1 MGKYDP
7 LEAFLQGQR
16 GDRVPVRF
24 SEVEGI
30 LGFKLPASKQY
41 PAWWSNNPSN
51 NPMTRTWLRAGYLTE
66 QVDTA
71 AERLVFR
78 RAQPEKSGPAAAA
91 QRSGS
96 FPGYGAMKGTV
107 RLGEGV
113 DLAAPA
119 DSEWGSVFE

>member
-7 LEAFLQGQR
+7 LETFLQGQQ
-16 GDRVPVRF
+16 GERVPVKF
-24 SEVEGI
+24 SEVEEI

-51 NPMTRTWLRAGYLTE
+51 NPMTRTWLRAGYMTE
-66 QVDTA
+66 QVDTVSG
-71 AERLVFR
+71 RLVFR
-78 RAQPEKSGPAAAA
+78 RTHPPKAAGATP
-91 QRSGS
+91 RSGG

-113 DLAAPA
+113 DLTAPA
-119 DSEWGSVFE
+119 DPAWGSVFE

>member
-7 LEAFLQGQR
+7 LETFLQGQH
-16 GDRVPVRF
+16 GDRVSVKF
-24 SEVEGI
+24 SEVERV

-51 NPMTRTWLRAGYLTE
+51 NPMTKTWLRAGYMTE

-78 RAQPEKSGPAAAA
+78 RTQPLKGGSAGATP
-91 QRSGS
+91 RSGG

-107 RLGEGV
+107 RLTRGV
-113 DLAAPA
+113 DLSAPA
-119 DSEWGSVFE
+119 DPEWASVFE

>member
-7 LEAFLQGQR
+7 LETFLQGQH

-51 NPMTRTWLRAGYLTE
+51 NPMTKTWLRAGYMTE

-78 RAQPEKSGPAAAA
+78 RTQPPKASLGGPTP
-91 QRSGS
+91 RSGG

-107 RLGEGV
+107 RLGKGV
-113 DLAAPA
+113 DLTTPA
-119 DSEWGSVFE
+119 DPAWSSVFE